1 MATITHAAQLKNA
14 VRRAKWGAFYD
25 MIRDRAL
32 AVKAETLLAEAK
44 NGKTI
49 FRIYSFGE
57 DKWSLWS
64 HAEGFGIEAA
74 NVVRRL
80 MKNTNNTFPA
90 RLRFKDAD
98 GNIEFYW
105 DLGA

>member
-1 MATITHAAQLKNA
+1 MATITHEAQLMGA
-14 VRRAKWGAFYD
+14 VHHAKWGVFYD

-57 DKWSLWS
+57 DKWSKGS
-64 HAEGFGIEAA
+64 YADEYA
-74 NVVRRL
+74 NVVTDVVDWL
-80 MKNTNNTFPA
+80 MKNANNTFPA
-90 RLRFKDAD
+90 SLRYEDVA
-98 GNIEFYW
+98 GIIEFYW
-105 DLGA
+105 D